1 MHIAG
6 NSPGSSDVAG
16 ARSSCAKADG
26 SADAMFVDTRDLG
39 QTGCVT

>member
-6 NSPGSSDVAG
+6 NSHASSDVVG

-26 SADAMFVDTRDLG
+26 SADAKFVDTRDVG